1 MKINWIKIHDECE
14 HYKKILKP
22 SEDDTLNFIATIK
35 QLTDGDIDLSG
46 VNSLYGFIES
56 YLRKLVRLNQHES
69 ASKLTQSCIDTIKK
83 LNQRGLSPTPKT
95 RWPLAIAMLNSL
107 QNNFSGSIDIIES
120 LIGDS
125 IGSKENTR
133 LLLALLI
140 KQQHDHQVLQLLIR
154 ATKQNLNN
162 QHALVLSDPI
172 IQTWYKTDPD
182 IQYSLDKVLQ
192 EYESQQ
198 TKYDNPKNYA
208 DAIEAA
214 YDFLQRP
221 FLELECKTN
230 RIIVLLNYIETI
242 PNDIFEDF
250 IEQSFT
256 LTKTMALRTGSLVN
270 TSIYNSLL
278 RLTGYWILKKANSS
292 DALCDI
298 LIRECWF
305 VIFDENRKLD
315 DSYNPSFPIIHK
327 NNLREWDL
335 VSRHYELN
343 CLAGTISLQLAN
355 FNRPEALEVV
365 NCFVET
371 FIENY
376 SGESFVMK
384 GLYTKW
390 IMTQDGNSALEFIQN
405 QENAKG
411 LAYAITAVADLDF
424 KAGLEPICDLTN
436 TIDNELTQEVC
447 KEAIERLRKQTHPG
461 AISDRMIHLFGSIT
475 PTEIALGAE
484 TDNQFILRARKNKQN
499 AELYTIY
506 ETDQSDLN
514 DR

>member
-1 MKINWIKIHDECE
+1 MKINWIKIHDKCE
-14 HYKKILKP
+14 QYKRILKP

-69 ASKLTQSCIDTIKK
+69 ALKLTQSCIDTIKK
-83 LNQRGLSPTPKT
+83 LNQRRLSPTPKT
-95 RWPLAIAMLNSL
+95 RWPLAITMLNSL
-107 QNNFSGSIDIIES
+107 QTNFSDSIDIIES

-125 IGSKENTR
+125 IGSKEDTK
-133 LLLALLI
+133 LLVSLLI
-140 KQQHDHQVLQLLIR
+140 QQQHHDQALQCLLN
-154 ATKQNLNN
+154 ATQQNRNN
-162 QHALVLSDPI
+162 QNSFVLSSPI
-172 IQTWYKTDPD
+172 IKTWYETQPD
-182 IQYSLDKVLQ
+182 IKQTLDNALA
-192 EYESQQ
+192 EYESKQ
-198 TKYDNPKNYA
+198 TRWDNPNNYA

-221 FLELECKTN
+221 FLELDCKTN
-230 RIIVLLNYIETI
+230 RIIAVLNYIDTI
-242 PNDIFEDF
+242 PANVFEDF

-256 LTKTMALRTGSLVN
+256 LTKTIARRTGSLVN

-278 RLTGYWILKKANSS
+278 RLTSHWILTKANQA
-292 DALCDI
+292 DALCHI

-305 VIFDENRKLD
+305 VIFDENEKLD

-343 CLAGTISLQLAN
+343 CLAGNISLQLAN
-355 FNRPEALEVV
+355 FNRPDVLEVV
-365 NCFVET
+365 DCFIET

-384 GLYTKW
+384 GLYAKW
-390 IMTQDGNSALEFIQN
+390 ILTQDGNSALEFIQN

-411 LAYAITAVADLDF
+411 LAYAITAIADLDY
-424 KAGLEPICDLTN
+424 KAGLETIRDLTN
-436 TIDNELTQEVC
+436 SIENELTQEVC
-447 KEAIERLRKQTHPG
+447 KEAIERLQKQTHPM
-461 AISDRMIHLFGSIT
+461 APFDRMIHLFGSIT

-484 TDNQFILRARKNKQN
+484 TDNQFILRVRQKKQN
-499 AELYTIY
+499 AELYGIN
-506 ETDQSDLN
+506 ETDQSDPN